1 MRTVQ
6 LLGSTPLT
14 RVAIGWFM
22 EQGRALNARVVAVDP
37 GAEDEQDPWFAPVR
51 GLCAELGI
59 PLGRKPADL
68 TLDLDPD
75 ARRGTGAGVRVVGPE
90 GTTPDLCRAI
100 LATAPNGAVVGQAGS
115 AAAMPGWSM
124 IYGDGE
130 RAFSRVPIAIL
141 PGDDG
146 SLLRERATLRGIEA
160 LAAGWEQEADAGEP
174 HPAPATGRFRAQERQ
189 LLWHRPA
196 ALVYARICAC
206 AGPWGGAKAHFG
218 DTPVTIDAAEPADLP
233 PGDFSPGTIAAV
245 DHGLLIACG
254 TGALRVLRLRASWR
268 PQRNAAEYAAEVG
281 ASVGYQLT

>member
-14 RVAIGWFM
+14 RVAIAWFM

-37 GAEDEQDPWFAPVR
+37 GNEDEQNPWFAPVR

-59 PLGRKPADL
+59 PLGRAPADR

-100 LATAPNGAVVGQAGS
+100 LAAANGTHGSPAES
-115 AAAMPGWSM
+115 AAAIQGWSM
-124 IYGDGE
+124 VYGDGE
-130 RAFSRVPIAIL
+130 RAFSRVPVAIL

-146 SLLRERATLRGIEA
+146 ALLRERATLRGIEA
-160 LAAGWEQEADAGEP
+160 LAAGWEQEADTGEP
-174 HPAPATGRFRAQERQ
+174 HPAPAPGRFRAQERQ

-206 AGPWGGAKAHFG
+206 AGPWGGARAHFG
-218 DTPVTIDAAEPADLP
+218 DTPITIDAAEPADLP

>member
-14 RVAIGWFM
+14 RVAIAWFM

-37 GAEDEQDPWFAPVR
+37 GNEDEQNPWFAPVR

-59 PLGRKPADL
+59 PLGRVPADR

-75 ARRGTGAGVRVVGPE
+75 ARRGIGAGVRVVGPE

-100 LATAPNGAVVGQAGS
+100 LAAASGTHGSPAES
-115 AAAMPGWSM
+115 AAAIQGWSM
-124 IYGDGE
+124 VYGDGE
-130 RAFSRVPIAIL
+130 RAFSRVPVAIL

-146 SLLRERATLRGIEA
+146 ALLRERATLRGIEA
-160 LAAGWEQEADAGEP
+160 LAAGWEQEAEGGEP
-174 HPAPATGRFRAQERQ
+174 HPAPAPGRFRAQERQ

-206 AGPWGGAKAHFG
+206 AGPWGGARAHFG
-218 DTPVTIDAAEPADLP
+218 DTPITIDAAEPADLP

-281 ASVGYQLT
+281 AGVGYQLT